1 MSKPQIT
8 IKDIARELGVS
19 PSTVSRALKDNPDIS
34 QETRD
39 AIHKYARE
47 HNYKPNVLA
56 LNLRTSRSNT
66 IGVIIP
72 QLVHHFFSCVLSGIE
87 RTAAEAG
94 YNILVAQ
101 SNEEYEREVKI
112 VHSFLAARVCGVIT
126 SLAKD
131 TSRYDHYQEL
141 LDNNIPIVFY
151 DRICTGIN
159 TERVV
164 VDDYAGSFA
173 AVEYMIQTGCKR
185 IFFYSAAPHLEI
197 SKNRRNGYM
206 DAMKKYRIPVDQSM
220 IKLCDSREKAIAI
233 TPALLERPDHPDGF
247 FAINDE
253 TASGILY
260 SCKLTGRKVPDEVSI
275 CGFTDGAIA
284 QSTDPKLTTVE
295 QHGEEVGKST
305 IRLLIDKLEGNDE
318 GKSGNKIVRTELSG
332 SKFTILL
339 VEDNVDLL
347 NLTRE
352 SLSTWFK
359 VLKAQNGR
367 QALEVLANE
376 TVDVIVSDVMMP
388 EMNGLELTAKV
399 KSDIEYSHIPVIL
412 LTAKTTLEAKV
423 EGFECGADVYIE
435 KPFSIRQ
442 LRKQIENLLK
452 LRQAFHKMMS
462 ELSGGNG
469 AAPISPV
476 EYSVSQKDCEL
487 MAKVRAAVEA
497 QLSDENFSVDTLA
510 ESLNMS
516 RSNFY
521 RKIKALAG
529 MPPNDYLK
537 TIRLNKAAELLKS
550 GVRIT
555 EVCEK
560 IGFSSSSYFA
570 KCFKIQFGVL
580 PKDYH

>member
-1 MSKPQIT
+1 MRQLKREVKIGNVT
-8 IKDIARELGVS
+8 IGGNHPIAVQTMLNVPVEDIAGNVAQAKRCEAAGCQILRVTCPSAADAKCIEAVKNAVSIPIVADIHFDYRAALACADVGVDKI
-19 PSTVSRALKDNPDIS
+19 RINPGNIGDDD
-34 QETRD
+34 RVKAVVD
-39 AIHKYARE
+39 ACQQKNIPIR
-47 HNYKPNVLA
+47 
-56 LNLRTSRSNT
+56 
-66 IGVIIP
+66 IGVNGGSLEKHILAKYGAPTPEAMVESALYHVRLLEKFDFNNIVISIKNSNVP
-72 QLVHHFFSCVLSGIE
+72 RMMEAYRQLSAVTDYPLHVGVTEAGTYQMGLLKSGMGIGGMLLE
-87 RTAAEAG
+87 GIGDTIRVSLAAEPEKEVEAG

-318 GKSGNKIVRTELSG
+318 GKSGNKIVRTN
-332 SKFTILL
+332 L
-339 VEDNVDLL
+339 VV
-347 NLTRE
+347 R
-352 SLSTWFK
+352 
-359 VLKAQNGR
+359 G
-367 QALEVLANE
+367 
-376 TVDVIVSDVMMP
+376 
-388 EMNGLELTAKV
+388 
-399 KSDIEYSHIPVIL
+399 
-412 LTAKTTLEAKV
+412 TTK
-423 EGFECGADVYIE
+423 
-435 KPFSIRQ
+435 
-442 LRKQIENLLK
+442 
-452 LRQAFHKMMS
+452 
-462 ELSGGNG
+462 
-469 AAPISPV
+469 
-476 EYSVSQKDCEL
+476 
-487 MAKVRAAVEA
+487 
-497 QLSDENFSVDTLA
+497 
-510 ESLNMS
+510 
-516 RSNFY
+516 
-521 RKIKALAG
+521 
-529 MPPNDYLK
+529 
-537 TIRLNKAAELLKS
+537 
-550 GVRIT
+550 
-555 EVCEK
+555 
-560 IGFSSSSYFA
+560 
-570 KCFKIQFGVL
+570 
-580 PKDYH
+580 